1 MDSQEI
7 HLLQIDTDLTT
18 QSLLLAAAHHDIASL
33 KNLLKTAP
41 ANLQDAE
48 TGFTPLHAAI
58 AAFEEENV
66 ENHSN
71 GDTTN
76 RRSEERK
83 KELESAAETVRLL
96 LQNGAIWNDL
106 DLNNE
111 TPGCM
116 AKRLG
121 LEEIYGLMVD
131 AGVRA
136 ELLLSRLD
144 EYQAL
149 GDNSEDGEKEEEEEE
164 EGAEGSNEVEET
176 ARQESMINE
185 PSANNDDYLKDTIEI
200 TNTTI
205 LDSAANG
212 VMMDWET
219 PLMERHA
226 ELLCQQP
233 GLRILN
239 IGHGMGIID
248 RLFQSHSPESHHIV
262 EAHPDVLKKMRE
274 NGWYDKPGVV
284 VHEGKWQ
291 DILPTLGDIVFDA
304 IYFDTFAEEYKAL
317 REFFS
322 EWVVQF
328 LDSEG
333 KMSFFNGMGAD
344 RQICYNVYTKVVEM
358 DLYEAGLD
366 VEWEDVNIPD
376 LKEAGEWN
384 GVRRPYWAL
393 GVYKLPTCKFIG
405 CIR

>member
-1 MDSQEI
+1 MEI
-7 HLLQIDTDLTT
+7 DPLQVDIDLTT

-41 ANLQDAE
+41 ANVQDSE

-58 AAFEEENV
+58 AAYEEDEAAKATNGDAPI
-66 ENHSN
+66 ESN
-71 GDTTN
+71 G
-76 RRSEERK
+76 ERE
-83 KELESAAETVRLL
+83 KEREAGAETVRLL
-96 LQNGAIWNDL
+96 FQNGAIWNDL

-111 TPGCM
+111 TPGCV

-121 LEEIYGLMVD
+121 LDEIYGIVVD

-144 EYQAL
+144 EYQEL
-149 GDNSEDGEKEEEEEE
+149 GDDSEDEDD
-164 EGAEGSNEVEET
+164 EGAEEVADVVEGEAKDSPT
-176 ARQESMINE
+176 QESMTVD
-185 PSANNDDYLKDTIEI
+185 PSANNDSYLNDTIRI
-200 TNTTI
+200 TDTTI

-226 ELLCQQP
+226 ELLCP
-233 GLRILN
+233 RSGLRVLN

-248 RLFQSHSPESHHIV
+248 NLFQSHSPESHHIV

-274 NGWYDKPGVV
+274 NGWYEKPGVV
-284 VHEGKWQ
+284 IHEGKWQ
-291 DILPTLGDIVFDA
+291 DVLPTLGDVVFDA

-344 RQICYNVYTKVVEM
+344 RQVCYDVYTKVR
-358 DLYEAGLD
+358 LHSRSRLTRKQ
-366 VEWEDVNIPD
+366 NI
-376 LKEAGEWN
+376 
-384 GVRRPYWAL
+384 
-393 GVYKLPTCKFIG
+393 
-405 CIR
+405 

>member
-1 MDSQEI
+1 MDSMEVDP
-7 HLLQIDTDLTT
+7 LQVDIDLTT

-41 ANLQDAE
+41 ANVQDSE
-48 TGFTPLHAAI
+48 TGFTPLHAAV
-58 AAFEEENV
+58 AACEEDETDKAT
-66 ENHSN
+66 N
-71 GDTTN
+71 GDVTTEL
-76 RRSEERK
+76 SEERK
-83 KELESAAETVRLL
+83 KELEAAAESVRLL
-96 LQNGAIWNDL
+96 FQNGAIWNDL

-111 TPGCM
+111 TPGCI

-121 LEEIYGLMVD
+121 LEEIYGIIVD

-136 ELLLSRLD
+136 ELLISRLD

-149 GDNSEDGEKEEEEEE
+149 GDDSEDEDDDEEEVVEGGKAKEEDQT
-164 EGAEGSNEVEET
+164 GDSPK
-176 ARQESMINE
+176 QEAIVAD

-200 TNTTI
+200 TDTTI

-226 ELLCQQP
+226 ELLCGRP
-233 GLRILN
+233 GRRVLN

-248 RLFQSHSPESHHIV
+248 NLFQSHKPESHHIV

-274 NGWYDKPGVV
+274 HGWYEKPGVII
-284 VHEGKWQ
+284 HEGKWQ
-291 DILPTLGDIVFDA
+291 DVLPTLGDVVFDA
-304 IYFDTFAEEYKAL
+304 IYFDTFAEDYKAL

-333 KMSFFNGMGAD
+333 RMSFFNGMGAD
-344 RQICYNVYTKVVEM
+344 RQVCYDVYTKVR
-358 DLYEAGLD
+358 LQARIQGIYEHG
-366 VEWEDVNIPD
+366 I
-376 LKEAGEWN
+376 
-384 GVRRPYWAL
+384 
-393 GVYKLPTCKFIG
+393 
-405 CIR
+405 